1 MKGFLGIFKEAD
13 GQWSMRRV
21 LAFALACAGIVSGI
35 QSFGQEWQ
43 VVAAS
48 FGIPI
53 AAALILLFFTTW
65 SDIAAIINAAK
76 K

>member
-1 MKGFLGIFKEAD
+1 MKGFFGIFKESD

-21 LAFALACAGIVSGI
+21 LAFALAVSGIVAGI

-43 VVAAS
+43 VVAVS

-65 SDIAAIINAAK
+65 SDIASIINAAK

>member
-21 LAFALACAGIVSGI
+21 LAFALAVSGIVSGI
-35 QSFGQEWQ
+35 MSFGQDWQ
-43 VVAAS
+43 TVALS
-48 FGIPI
+48 FGIPV
-53 AAALILLFFTTW
+53 AAAIILLFFTTW
-65 SDIAAIINAAK
+65 GDIAAIINAAK

>member
-21 LAFALACAGIVSGI
+21 LAFALAVAGIVSGI
-35 QSFGQEWQ
+35 QSFGQDWQ
-43 VVAAS
+43 TVAAS

-53 AAALILLFFTTW
+53 AAALVLLFFTTW
-65 SDIAAIINAAK
+65 GDIAAIVNAVK